1 MSKIYRAFALA
12 LSAFLI
18 GLLLISTADAQT
30 KKKKKRHATRRPVA
44 TKRQTTTTSGDA
56 GVVSLADQYQDSST
70 KIIDPNASR
79 SPVPDTSTTATL
91 PDETARKLK
100 DLQTR
105 IKKLETAKPDDY
117 DTKQKRLL
125 NNLDILTKAEQRSE
139 DLRKQRFELVEK
151 ENSIKLRLAQIDI
164 DSRPEVIERSV
175 ATMGSLRPEEMREA
189 KRKSLE
195 AEKQSLV
202 SLLNDVTTTRAAIDQ
217 SLLKSDALVEKLRE
231 KLEKDIDDS
240 LTDKPDDQ

>member
-1 MSKIYRAFALA
+1 MMFKTGRAIAFAL
-12 LSAFLI
+12 SA
-18 GLLLISTADAQT
+18 LLISFLLIAAASAQT
-30 KKKKKRHATRRPVA
+30 KKKKRHVTHR
-44 TKRQTTTTSGDA
+44 TTAAKKTTPASSDA
-56 GVVSLADQYQDSST
+56 GVVSLADQYQDTSSQ
-70 KIIDPNASR
+70 IIDPSATPAP
-79 SPVPDTSTTATL
+79 SPETTL

-125 NNLDILTKAEQRSE
+125 TNLDILTKAEQRSE

-175 ATMGSLRPEEMREA
+175 ATMGSLRPEELREA
-189 KRKSLE
+189 KRKSLD
-195 AEKQSLV
+195 AEKQSLQ
-202 SLLNDVTTTRAAIDQ
+202 SLLNDVTTTRAALDQ
-217 SLLKSDALVEKLRE
+217 SLLKSDALVEKLRD

>member
-1 MSKIYRAFALA
+1 MSKIYRAFALT

-18 GLLLISTADAQT
+18 GLLIISAADAQT
-30 KKKKKRHATRRPVA
+30 KKKKKRHVTRRPA
-44 TKRQTTTTSGDA
+44 AAKSKTTTTSGDA

-70 KIIDPNASR
+70 QIIDPKASP
-79 SPVPDTSTTATL
+79 SPSPEEAATL
-91 PDETARKLK
+91 PDETTRKLK

-125 NNLDILTKAEQRSE
+125 TNLDILTKAEQRSE
-139 DLRKQRFELVEK
+139 DLRKQRFDLVEK

-189 KRKSLE
+189 KRKSLD
-195 AEKQSLV
+195 AEKQSLQ
-202 SLLNDVTTTRAAIDQ
+202 SLLNDVTTTRAALDQ
-217 SLLKSDALVEKLRE
+217 SLLRSDALVDKLRE

>member
-1 MSKIYRAFALA
+1 MSKISRAVALT

-18 GLLLISTADAQT
+18 GLLLISAADAQT
-30 KKKKKRHATRRPVA
+30 KKKKKRHVTRRPA
-44 TKRQTTTTSGDA
+44 AAKAKTTTTSGDA

-70 KIIDPNASR
+70 QIIDPKAVASP
-79 SPVPDTSTTATL
+79 SPETTATL

-105 IKKLETAKPDDY
+105 IKKLETSKPDDY

-125 NNLDILTKAEQRSE
+125 TNLDILTKAEQRSE

-189 KRKSLE
+189 KRKSLD
-195 AEKQSLV
+195 AEKQSLL

-217 SLLKSDALVEKLRE
+217 SLLKSDALVDKLRE